1 MMRFLIFQPL
11 VRVSGAD
18 KRVHHLTPVAIHR
31 SAKKTL
37 TGRLAYVDVRL
48 GAAEAEEGFSLLA
61 RALPPVSLQ
70 VQRVEIGVKEA
81 LLARRVDLRTILES
95 LDSVGPRPGE
105 LRIWVDDDHGGMFPV
120 TGGFEAV
127 EHYLEGMGQRMDN

>member
-1 MMRFLIFQPL
+1 M
-11 VRVSGAD
+11 
-18 KRVHHLTPVAIHR
+18 
-31 SAKKTL
+31 
-37 TGRLAYVDVRL
+37 DVRL
-48 GAAEAEEGFSLLA
+48 DAAEAEEGFSLLA
-61 RALPPVSLQ
+61 RALSPVSLQ
-70 VQRVEIGVKEA
+70 VQRVEIRLREA

-105 LRIWVDDDHGGMFPV
+105 LRIWEDDDRGMFPV